1 MDEYATVRAEL
12 EGENAKLGRL
22 PALSAEEVRVAEHL
36 ETLKTQFRE
45 QFSPRDM
52 SDFYHIESALR
63 DTALFQFL
71 QKMPKGAHL
80 HVHTTASVH
89 RSFLHNQVLSNPKV
103 YYNPSTRKLSVKHEE
118 SSGYFPAAAYFNAAP
133 ERMQELDDIISLNE
147 QTGTGT
153 SNEVWKHFMHLF
165 LAQGNLV
172 NSQDIFASYMRESFR
187 TMREDNLQRV
197 EYKHLTGL
205 LFNDAGAVSIQ
216 EETQFLQRLEDELA
230 ANTPDFTVG
239 FVYLGMKYET
249 PEEVAQGVEQTYQ
262 LAQQYPKVVLGFDLV
277 GEEETLNPISLYVP
291 VLAAMRGRSLAEGRP
306 IKYFFHAGET
316 INPRVDSITHS
327 LALGTSRIGH
337 GINLQHFP
345 ADMELVRK
353 RGVLVELCPLSN
365 MLLRYTLDLR
375 THPGASY
382 LHRGLAVSLNS
393 DDPGMFGYQGVTP
406 DFLYAT
412 VLWNLSLA
420 ELKQLILNSIE
431 HCTEP
436 EATLQVWEK
445 KWSEFVLSLGH

>member
-1 MDEYATVRAEL
+1 VE
-12 EGENAKLGRL
+12 
-22 PALSAEEVRVAEHL
+22 
-36 ETLKTQFRE
+36 ETLK
-45 QFSPRDM
+45 
-52 SDFYHIESALR
+52 
-63 DTALFQFL
+63 
-71 QKMPKGAHL
+71 
-80 HVHTTASVH
+80 
-89 RSFLHNQVLSNPKV
+89 
-103 YYNPSTRKLSVKHEE
+103 
-118 SSGYFPAAAYFNAAP
+118 
-133 ERMQELDDIISLNE
+133 
-147 QTGTGT
+147 
-153 SNEVWKHFMHLF
+153 
-165 LAQGNLV
+165 
-172 NSQDIFASYMRESFR
+172 
-187 TMREDNLQRV
+187 
-197 EYKHLTGL
+197 
-205 LFNDAGAVSIQ
+205 
-216 EETQFLQRLEDELA
+216 
-230 ANTPDFTVG
+230 
-239 FVYLGMKYET
+239 
-249 PEEVAQGVEQTYQ
+249 
-262 LAQQYPKVVLGFDLV
+262 
-277 GEEETLNPISLYVP
+277 PISLYAP
-291 VLAAMRGRSLAEGRP
+291 VLAAMQGSAIAEGRS

-316 INPRVDSITHS
+316 INPRVDSISHS

-345 ADMELVRK
+345 ADMELLRK

-420 ELKQLILNSIE
+420 ELKRLILNSIE

>member
-1 MDEYATVRAEL
+1 MEEYATVRAAL
-12 EGENAKLGRL
+12 EDENATLGRL
-22 PALSAEEVRVAEHL
+22 PTLSPEETRLAEHL
-36 ETLKTQFRE
+36 ETLKTQFKA
-45 QFSPRDM
+45 QFTASDM
-52 SDFYHIESALR
+52 SDFYCIESTLR

-71 QKMPKGAHL
+71 RKMPKGAHL

-89 RSFLHNQVLSNPKV
+89 RSFLRNQVFSNPKV

-118 SSGYFPAAAYFNAAP
+118 SNGYLPAAAYFNAAP

-147 QTGTGT
+147 HTGTGT

-165 LAQGNLV
+165 LAQGNLI
-172 NSQDIFASYMRESFR
+172 NSQDVFASYMRESFR

-197 EYKHLTGL
+197 EYKQLPGL
-205 LFNDAGAVSIQ
+205 LFNDAGNISLQ
-216 EETQFLQRLEDELA
+216 EETQFLQGLEDELA
-230 ANTPDFTVG
+230 ASTPDFSVG
-239 FVYLGMKYET
+239 FVYLGMKYDT
-249 PEEVAQGVEQTYQ
+249 PEVVAQVVEQTYQ

-277 GEEETLNPISLYVP
+277 GEEETLNPISLYAP
-291 VLAAMRGRSLAEGRP
+291 VLAAIRSRSIAEGRP

-316 INPRVDSITHS
+316 INPRIDSISQS

-353 RGVLVELCPLSN
+353 RGVLIELCPLSN

-375 THPGASY
+375 THPGPSY
-382 LHRGLAVSLNS
+382 LRRGLPVSINS
-393 DDPGMFGYQGVTP
+393 DDPGMFGYQGVTH

-420 ELKQLILNSIE
+420 ELKRLILNSIE

-445 KWSEFVLSLGH
+445 KWSEFVLSLGY